1 MGRYTTVQAYSDN
14 NPKLVHVSYDQAKA
28 KDAPESGAAGGK
40 LVTEKT
46 DQVMGSCAGAGS
58 GEFHTYR
65 AHRRRE
71 MHRVAEM
78 EEEMK
83 KDEATTKLLAAIE
96 KGNQECEERTRKKA
110 EKRKRKKRAGKKG
123 QNEHPA
129 KQAKASSAQK
139 SEASSTSSASS
150 SRDNGDDDVEEF
162 VYIPVADR
170 AASGGDGGAPAAF
183 KNDGSFLEKITAEL
197 EAGSNHELKSS
208 SSAVQ
213 ASGGAAA
220 TK

>member
-1 MGRYTTVQAYSDN
+1 MGSKNVVAGAIKIVVRINFLKRVNRTPATRFTSQQAVHKDRTCLFSR
-14 NPKLVHVSYDQAKA
+14 NPKPAVTNILDGRPNYPYPLADLSHAN
-28 KDAPESGAAGGK
+28 APR
-40 LVTEKT
+40 LTRML
-46 DQVMGSCAGAGS
+46 Q
-58 GEFHTYR
+58 
-65 AHRRRE
+65 
-71 MHRVAEM
+71 
-78 EEEMK
+78 
-83 KDEATTKLLAAIE
+83 
-96 KGNQECEERTRKKA
+96 GNQECEERTRKKA